1 LSGKFSGST
10 KVERAMAVRYAFVAL
25 VALCSLTACGT
36 EPAPPAGAEASATSA
51 EIATGAAVILG
62 GGGLMTGG
70 KALAFSTDRA
80 EAEAALSAVLGQPD
94 SREENGECGA
104 GPMQFTQYPGGLTA
118 NFQDERLVGWY
129 FDTANP
135 KVALE
140 NGITVGTE
148 RARIAASPEFML
160 IPESTLGEE
169 FALGDAVGGFIEGD
183 KVASLYAGVNC
194 FFR

>member
-1 LSGKFSGST
+1 MRRSLSFLILGSLALAACSNEPVQTESG
-10 KVERAMAVRYAFVAL
+10 AA
-25 VALCSLTACGT
+25 
-36 EPAPPAGAEASATSA
+36 ATSGQT
-51 EIATGAAVILG
+51 IVLG
-62 GGGLMTGG
+62 GGGFSAGG
-70 KALAFSTDRA
+70 KTIAFSA
-80 EAEAALSAVLGQPD
+80 ERSDTEAALSAVLGQPEA
-94 SREENGECGA
+94 REENGECGA

-169 FALGDAVGGFIEGD
+169 FALGEAVGGFIEGD